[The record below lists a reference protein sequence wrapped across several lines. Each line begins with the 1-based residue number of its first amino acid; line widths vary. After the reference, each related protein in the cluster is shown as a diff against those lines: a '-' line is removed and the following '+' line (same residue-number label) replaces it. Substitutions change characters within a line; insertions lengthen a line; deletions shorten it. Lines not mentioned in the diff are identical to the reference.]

1 MSEDMVVCD
10 SCGYDMTELYYDGD
24 WECPNC
30 NKTIIPPDEST
41 KDRSVSSGDMPK
53 FTEKSDFFPV
63 EGMSVDEINERMN
76 AHETEI
82 DFDEDEYA
90 EWDIPFS
97 EGDRMAIY
105 QNDKEIVGEITSI
118 TNDGKWATLQV
129 MDGVQINR
137 PIEDFF
143 LPSDDASLDKST
155 DSDQLSLFGQS
166 TNSEL
171 ELGISNTTFEDF
183 SVQLLKMIKERK
195 RDADSTNY
203 TLFFHTTAI
212 RLQTLL
218 SNIFDNS
225 TAQEQA
231 RLFTATVSR
240 SWVNN
245 KVYFNGDCL
254 VKINFKDYDLGAN
267 WIGLYAKRTNIGIN
281 PLEHFSSSL
290 KSNVWIIIIHTVDSI
305 FKVEPSDERP
315 IKTSDIEINRWK
327 NQCVNTLTCSV
338 CNRESRVKS
347 AILTETNIP
356 MPGFCP
362 VVLCNSNNFTIDAI
376 KIGSINNSNN
386 YQIITKSNEQNRL
399 TLQFNTVDGAFYV
412 TTDKLADEIDVIE
425 LWNEFQNSG
434 NMEESIAKYSP
445 ADHKSSKLEEL
456 LDLELKLHRTSA
468 DLYAKLRGIPLTLG
482 SESKTDLSLTLQ
494 ELYWLDEQLI
504 RIQKKI
510 R

>member
-1 MSEDMVVCD
+1 MSEDTVLCD
-10 SCGYDMTELYYDGD
+10 SCGYDMTELYYEGD
-24 WECPNC
+24 WECPSC
-30 NKTIIPPDEST
+30 NKTFIPPDGPT
-41 KDRSVSSGDMPK
+41 KDRTVSSGDMPK
-53 FTEKSDFFPV
+53 FSEKSDFFPV

-82 DFDEDEYA
+82 DFDEDEHA
-90 EWDIPFS
+90 ERDISFS
-97 EGDRMAIY
+97 VGDRRAISH
-105 QNDKEIVGEITSI
+105 NDKEVVGEIIDI
-118 TNDGKWATLQV
+118 TNDGKLATLEV
-129 MDGVQINR
+129 LDGVQINR

-143 LPSDDASLDKST
+143 LPSDDSSLDKFT
-155 DSDQLSLFGQS
+155 DPEQLNLFSQS

-183 SVQLLKMIKERK
+183 SVQLLKMIEERK
-195 RDADSTNY
+195 KGTDGINY
-203 TLFFHTTAI
+203 SLFFHTTVI
-212 RLQTLL
+212 NLQTLL
-218 SNIFDNS
+218 SKIFDYS
-225 TAQEQA
+225 LAQEQA
-231 RLFTATVSR
+231 RLFTTNINR
-240 SWVNN
+240 SWVKN
-245 KVYFNGDCL
+245 KVYLNGECL
-254 VKINFKDYDLGAN
+254 TKINFKNNDSEAS

-281 PLEHFSSSL
+281 PVEHFSDSS
-290 KSNVWIIIIHTVDSI
+290 KSNVWIIIIHTVDST

-338 CNRESRVKS
+338 CNRESRTKS
-347 AILTETNIP
+347 TILSETNIP

-362 VVLCNSNNFTIDAI
+362 IASCNSNNFTIDAS
-376 KIGSINNSNN
+376 KIGSINSSHN

-399 TLQFNTVDGAFYV
+399 TLQFNTLDGAFYV

-425 LWNEFQNSG
+425 LWDEFQNSG
-434 NMEESIAKYSP
+434 SMEESMAKYSP

-482 SESKTDLSLTLQ
+482 SKSKTDLSLTLQ

-504 RIQKKI
+504 RVQKKI